1 MSVMV
6 LAFPVVMVRGY
17 GFQYSADLVF
27 PEGRSF
33 WACWYAWCDN
43 LFCLVYSCMIFMVV
57 TGFSVYLRF

>member
-1 MSVMV
+1 
-6 LAFPVVMVRGY
+6 
-17 GFQYSADLVF
+17 VF